1 VEDRGFE
8 PLTALSE
15 SYDSQSLA
23 STAENSLA
31 YSLAC
36 QVEKDP
42 NLKLLVER
50 WHCLPEAIRAGIAA
64 MVKATS
70 ASESKEAP

>member
-15 SYDSQSLA
+15 SYDSQSFT
-23 STAENSLA
+23 STGESSLA

-36 QVEKDP
+36 QFEKDP

-50 WHCLPEAIRAGIAA
+50 WPYLPEAIRAGIAA
-64 MVKATS
+64 MVKAAS